1 MNLISVFQLC
11 QYFKNT
17 LETLKHKNFSK
28 SDAIALIEKKKKKKR
43 STVASSS
50 TDFRIRKKVLETHV
64 IVQFEK

>member
-28 SDAIALIEKKKKKKR
+28 SDAIALIEKKKKKKE
-43 STVASSS
+43 A
-50 TDFRIRKKVLETHV
+50 L
-64 IVQFEK
+64 

>member
-1 MNLISVFQLC
+1 MNLIFVFQLC

-28 SDAIALIEKKKKKKR
+28 SDAIALIEKKKKKR

>member
-11 QYFKNT
+11 QYVKNT

-28 SDAIALIEKKKKKKR
+28 SDAISLIEKKSR
-43 STVASSS
+43 STVASSN